1 MDATYDV
8 DWSDVE
14 DVDAEGEAQEAKP
27 ARLSKSQKKAL
38 AKERYRE
45 WRRQKR
51 HRNRREM
58 RKREQ
63 QARSELL
70 SGMTD
75 EERSAFFLQERK
87 LAEERK
93 LQQEAFIQDAHDNGM
108 PICINCTFHEFM
120 NEKESK
126 SLARQ
131 IAGMY
136 SKIKKNE
143 AKVKLIITGMSKD
156 TALYKHLQFFNVDAW
171 KQVHIHSQNY
181 WELFD
186 TRNVVVLTPDA
197 EEYIE
202 EVESDKVY
210 IIGGLV
216 DVNVKKK
223 TTLTQAKERGVT
235 ALALPIKKPNKRRTV
250 KTVESDESAEQSQK
264 EDDVIVYMPGGK
276 VAKCK
281 VCKGKTMLNEDAV
294 KKHLDSKAHKKNQK
308 KGEKDALEAEEVRKR
323 FMKRMESLERRTE

>member
-1 MDATYDV
+1 MTALVDSEADANIGATDDGQNPEYIEAPGDASG
-8 DWSDVE
+8 SDFE
-14 DVDAEGEAQEAKP
+14 DVDTDGEDPEGKP
-27 ARLSKSQKKAL
+27 VRLSKSQKKAL
-38 AKERYRE
+38 AKARYRE
-45 WRRQKR
+45 WRREKR
-51 HRNRREM
+51 HRNRRET

-70 SGMTD
+70 SGMTE
-75 EERSAFFLQERK
+75 EERSAFFLREKQM
-87 LAEERK
+87 AEEKK
-93 LQQEAFIQDAHDNGM
+93 LQQQAFIQDAYENGM

-120 NEKESK
+120 NEKMQESK

-156 TALYKHLQFFNVDAW
+156 TVLYKHMQFFNVDAW
-171 KQVHIHSQNY
+171 KVHIHSQNY

-186 TRNVVVLTPDA
+186 TQNVVVLTPDA
-197 EEYIE
+197 EECIE
-202 EVESDKVY
+202 EVEHDKVY

-235 ALALPIKKPNKRRTV
+235 AMALPIKKYFPNCKKRVLNVCAVFEILIMRANNSTWEEAFQTWIPTRART
-250 KTVESDESAEQSQK
+250 
-264 EDDVIVYMPGGK
+264 DDTK
-276 VAKCK
+276 Q
-281 VCKGKTMLNEDAV
+281 L
-294 KKHLDSKAHKKNQK
+294 
-308 KGEKDALEAEEVRKR
+308 
-323 FMKRMESLERRTE
+323 TE